1 MTFKPLWHHA
11 AALAARTHEHQYRS
25 DGKTPYAAHTSR
37 VALTIAVLFGF
48 TDEDILAA
56 AYLHDV
62 IEDSDVDYDD
72 LLEDF
77 NADVADFVVAMS
89 KDLRLPQDERERAY
103 DEQLAAGQ
111 WQGRLIKLA
120 DIYDN
125 LSDAVTV
132 SGKRKIIQRAHR
144 ALRLAQNDEQLQNA
158 CEKVRRLIQIVEH
171 ELDQTPESKK

>member
-11 AALAARTHEHQYRS
+11 AALAARTHANQYRH
-25 DGKTPYAAHTSR
+25 DGCTPYAAHTSR
-37 VALTIAVLFGF
+37 VAMTIAVIFGF

-77 NADVADFVVAMS
+77 NANVADFVVAMS
-89 KDLRLPQDERERAY
+89 KDMRLPQDEKERVY
-103 DEQLAAGQ
+103 DEQLATGP

-120 DIYDN
+120 DVYDN
-125 LSDAVTV
+125 LSDAQPV

-144 ALRLAQNDEQLQNA
+144 ALKLAQADEQLSDA
-158 CEKVRRLIQIVEH
+158 CEKVRQLIRIVEND
-171 ELDQTPESKK
+171 LDQAPDG